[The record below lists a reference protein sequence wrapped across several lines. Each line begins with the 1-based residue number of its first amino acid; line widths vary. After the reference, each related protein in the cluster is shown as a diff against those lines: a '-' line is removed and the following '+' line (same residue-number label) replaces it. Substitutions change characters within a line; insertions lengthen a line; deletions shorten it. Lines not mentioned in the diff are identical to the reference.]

1 MNATK
6 MDTMHSAIASLRSP
20 VAKSS
25 LASPV
30 IGAFTSADGA
40 TNVVKPSSGL
50 IALAQL
56 KKLSPFGL
64 ATPEGSITHN
74 RTSESFVKKVNAR
87 PTMQRC
93 MACTP

>member
-40 TNVVKPSSGL
+40 TNVVKLSSGL
-50 IALAQL
+50 LEQVQQKML
-56 KKLSPFGL
+56 NSFGL
-64 ATPEGSITHN
+64 AAPEDSITHN
-74 RTSESFVKKVNAR
+74 RSFESCIKKVNAR
-87 PTMQRC
+87 PAMQRC
-93 MACTP
+93 MVCTP